1 MAAPADASK
10 STVAVTG
17 GGMPISTP
25 PLLQRYRRIAAA
37 SRRLLAAVQARNDS
51 EVTRWQGQCRLR
63 IKALTA
69 AMRGGGAGALSDA
82 DDQVRME
89 LLRGIL
95 SDDAAIRALV
105 DPGTAWIDHLLS
117 MPAAMAD
124 TVVPPPGDSATDL
137 A

>member
-1 MAAPADASK
+1 
-10 STVAVTG
+10 
-17 GGMPISTP
+17 
-25 PLLQRYRRIAAA
+25 
-37 SRRLLAAVQARNDS
+37 
-51 EVTRWQGQCRLR
+51 
-63 IKALTA
+63 
-69 AMRGGGAGALSDA
+69 MRGGGAGALSDA